1 MAISEFET
9 KRCEQLVKRYI
20 DKRRPPPDVRPE
32 LDLGYRV
39 QGQSVEIFE
48 IRPVWRGA
56 PGEKM
61 EQPVAKTTFVKSR
74 GVWKVFWQ
82 WADLKWHSY
91 QPESEVRRIEDFLD
105 LVDRDEFGCF
115 YG

>member
-9 KRCEQLVKRYI
+9 KRCERLVKRYI
-20 DKRRPPPDVRPE
+20 DSRRPPPDVRPE

-61 EQPVAKTTFVKSR
+61 EQPVAKSTYIKSR

-82 WADLKWHSY
+82 RADLKWHTY
-91 QPESEVRRIEDFLD
+91 KPNAEVRNLEDFLD
-105 LVDRDEFGCF
+105 VVDRDEFGCF